1 MRLINDDNN
10 PITLDRHKQLLL
22 EAQALRHFYQVDD
35 LELYTAFNAFAI
47 AWNSREHVTGDQ
59 FTGIMDVIDAR
70 IEDLC
75 LERKILDTF
84 LEELIEGNE
93 EILKKIRIW

>member
-1 MRLINDDNN
+1 MSQINDCNN
-10 PITLDRHKQLLL
+10 PITLDRHKRLLL

-35 LELYTAFNAFAI
+35 LELYTAFNAFAA

-59 FTGIMDVIDAR
+59 FTGMMDVIDGR

-75 LERKILDTF
+75 LERKIRDTF
-84 LEELIEGNE
+84 LEELILGNE
-93 EILKKIRIW
+93 DILKDIRIW